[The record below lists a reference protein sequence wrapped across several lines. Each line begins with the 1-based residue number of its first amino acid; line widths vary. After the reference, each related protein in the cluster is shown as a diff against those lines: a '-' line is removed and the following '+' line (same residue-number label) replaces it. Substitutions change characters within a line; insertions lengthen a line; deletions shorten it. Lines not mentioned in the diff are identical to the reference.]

1 MTINP
6 YPFSSLSQ
14 NILLTGKVNDKDCN
28 VNSDYED
35 GDIGDGYYEKEG
47 DIDEDLEEVL
57 VIMVQTRAQYQRKN
71 LTISTSKA
79 ISFPRT
85 EHLVVIDRNR

>member
-1 MTINP
+1 MD
-6 YPFSSLSQ
+6 
-14 NILLTGKVNDKDCN
+14 DKDCN
-28 VNSDYED
+28 VDHGYED
-35 GDIGDGYYEKEG
+35 EENGDGHYEKED

-85 EHLVVIDRNR
+85 DHLVVIDRNR

>member
-14 NILLTGKVNDKDCN
+14 NILLTGKVNDKDYN

-35 GDIGDGYYEKEG
+35 GEIGDGHYEKED

-71 LTISTSKA
+71 STISTSKA
-79 ISFPRT
+79 ISFSPGPT
-85 EHLVVIDRNR
+85 TWW